1 MDECLTVNYGPV
13 GNGEDE
19 AGVSAPGAPGS
30 FWESSREGALDD
42 LTVDRALHR
51 VHRQLHNTRVPT
63 LLVKMD
69 ISQMSV
75 GLELVRY
82 IVILH
87 GLVPNG
93 TRVYMHYWDQIE
105 LK

>member
-1 MDECLTVNYGPV
+1 M
-13 GNGEDE
+13 
-19 AGVSAPGAPGS
+19 
-30 FWESSREGALDD
+30 
-42 LTVDRALHR
+42 
-51 VHRQLHNTRVPT
+51 

-75 GLELVRY
+75 GLELVSY

-93 TRVYMHYWDQIE
+93 THVYMQHWDQIE